1 MDRIVSGYGAKKANS
16 KLLPQSYEIKKIAPK
31 EVVVEISHCGICY
44 SDIHLIDNDWGI
56 SNYPFIPGH
65 EIVGFVTQKGSQVK
79 NLKIGQRV
87 GIGWFSK
94 VCEKCIYC
102 NTDRDNMCA
111 SPEMTAVGR
120 NGGFADYIKADKSV
134 VYPIPEKLKSEH
146 AAPLM
151 CAGWTVHGAYRGYK
165 VKPKDRVAVIGIG
178 GLGHLAIQ
186 YGKAMGYHVTAVTS
200 SSSKK
205 TEAKKFGANVVVDY
219 KNLSKLKNKFDFILV
234 TAHADLDWIS
244 LANTLDVD
252 GNICF
257 VGIPPSPISIHAF
270 SLIMK
275 RIKIS
280 GNPGGSRKMMKE
292 MLKIAAEKNIKPIV
306 EQFKFSDVNKAIK
319 KVKENKIR
327 YRAVLSRSI

>member
-1 MDRIVSGYGAKKANS
+1 MDRIVNGYGAKKANS

-65 EIVGFVTQKGSQVK
+65 EIVGCVTQKGSQVK

-94 VCEKCIYC
+94 VCEKCTYC
-102 NTDRDNMCA
+102 KTDRDNMCA

-120 NGGFADYIKADKSV
+120 NGGFADYVKADKSV

-234 TAHADLDWIS
+234 TAHADLDWTS
-244 LANTLDVD
+244 LTNTLDVD

>member
-1 MDRIVSGYGAKKANS
+1 MDRIVNGYGAKKANS

-65 EIVGFVTQKGSQVK
+65 EIVGCVTQKGSQVK

-102 NTDRDNMCA
+102 KTDRDNMCV

-200 SSSKK
+200 SPSKK

-219 KNLSKLKNKFDFILV
+219 KNLSKLKNKF
-234 TAHADLDWIS
+234 
-244 LANTLDVD
+244 
-252 GNICF
+252 
-257 VGIPPSPISIHAF
+257 
-270 SLIMK
+270 
-275 RIKIS
+275 
-280 GNPGGSRKMMKE
+280 
-292 MLKIAAEKNIKPIV
+292 
-306 EQFKFSDVNKAIK
+306 
-319 KVKENKIR
+319 
-327 YRAVLSRSI
+327 

>member
-1 MDRIVSGYGAKKANS
+1 MDRTVNGYGAKKANS

-65 EIVGFVTQKGSQVK
+65 EIVGFVNQKGSQVK

-94 VCEKCIYC
+94 VCEKCTYC
-102 NTDRDNMCA
+102 KTDRDNMCA

-120 NGGFADYIKADKSV
+120 NGGFGDYVKADKSV

-234 TAHADLDWIS
+234 TAHADLDWTS

>member
-94 VCEKCIYC
+94 VCEKCTYC
-102 NTDRDNMCA
+102 KTDRDNMCA

-151 CAGWTVHGAYRGYK
+151 CARWTVHGAYRGYK

-234 TAHADLDWIS
+234 TAHADLDWTS

>member
-94 VCEKCIYC
+94 VCEKCTYC
-102 NTDRDNMCA
+102 KTDRDNMCV

-186 YGKAMGYHVTAVTS
+186 YGKAMGHHVTAVTS

-205 TEAKKFGANVVVDY
+205 NEAKKFGANVVVDY
-219 KNLSKLKNKFDFILV
+219 KNLSKLKNKFDFILKLV
-234 TAHADLDWIS
+234 
-244 LANTLDVD
+244 
-252 GNICF
+252 
-257 VGIPPSPISIHAF
+257 
-270 SLIMK
+270 
-275 RIKIS
+275 
-280 GNPGGSRKMMKE
+280 
-292 MLKIAAEKNIKPIV
+292 
-306 EQFKFSDVNKAIK
+306 
-319 KVKENKIR
+319 
-327 YRAVLSRSI
+327 